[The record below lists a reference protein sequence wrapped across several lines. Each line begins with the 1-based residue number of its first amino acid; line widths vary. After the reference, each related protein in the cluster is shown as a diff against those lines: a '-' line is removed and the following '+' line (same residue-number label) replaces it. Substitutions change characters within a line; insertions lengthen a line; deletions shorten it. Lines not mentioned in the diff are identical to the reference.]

1 MVNYIGM
8 FLGLIIV
15 SAILLGIVMLAPSL
29 IIPAYIKII
38 IFIIALLFDAMA
50 FTSRYYSYILS
61 PLFKQHKKHLVL
73 SNENPY
79 WLAQSGDTIL
89 KKSGEDFIAT
99 VYISIPVY
107 RSATEMGDDEK
118 LDFAQQISRLV
129 GLAKVPTRY
138 TTELYVMNKDSYIQ
152 KLKETI
158 TMTENEEAELQ
169 SHDAPK
175 NELDRVRGKLAMWRN
190 MLDSISKGY
199 SFELSTYITVSATGS
214 KEYEA
219 SSLAQQKAR
228 ELMSGVGSIFGVPPS
243 IITGT
248 DLLRFVEPE
257 YLIPISTV
265 TEQISKNIQEQVI

>member
-1 MVNYIGM
+1 MANYVGM
-8 FLGLIIV
+8 FLGLILASV
-15 SAILLGIVMLAPSL
+15 ILIGIVMFVPSL
-29 IIPAYIKII
+29 LLPTYIKII
-38 IFIIALLFDAMA
+38 IFIVAMVLDAMA
-50 FTSRYYSYILS
+50 FSSRYYSYLLS
-61 PLFKQHKKHLVL
+61 PMLKQHKKHLVL

-79 WLAQSGDTIL
+79 WVAQSGDTIL
-89 KKSGEDFIAT
+89 RKSGEDFIAT

-107 RSATEMGDDEK
+107 RSATEMEEEDK

-129 GLAKVPTRY
+129 GLSKDPTRY

-152 KLKETI
+152 QLRETI
-158 TMTENEEAELQ
+158 TMTENEEAQLQ
-169 SHDAPK
+169 SNDAPK

-199 SFELSTYITVSATGS
+199 SFELSSYITVSATGT

-228 ELMSGVGSIFGVPPS
+228 ELMSGVGSLFGVPPS
-243 IITGT
+243 IITGN

>member
-1 MVNYIGM
+1 MANYVGM

-15 SAILLGIVMLAPSL
+15 SAVLMGIVLLAPTVFVPSY
-29 IIPAYIKII
+29 AKII
-38 IFIIALLFDAMA
+38 LFLIALVFDAMA
-50 FTSRYYSYILS
+50 FTSRYYSYILG
-61 PLFKQHKKHLVL
+61 PLFKQRKKHLIL
-73 SNENPY
+73 SNESPY

-107 RSATEMGDDEK
+107 RSATEMEEEDK
-118 LDFAQQISRLV
+118 LDFAQQVSRLV
-129 GLAKVPTRY
+129 GLSKSPARY

-152 KLKETI
+152 KLRERI
-158 TMTENEEAELQ
+158 NMTENEEADLQ
-169 SHDAPK
+169 AKDAPK
-175 NELDRVRGKLAMWRN
+175 AELDRVRGKLAMWRN
-190 MLDSISKGY
+190 MLDSIGTNF
-199 SFELSTYITVSATGS
+199 SFELSSYITVSAKGS

-219 SSLAQQKAR
+219 SSLAQQKAK
-228 ELMSGVGSIFGVPPS
+228 EIMSGVGSLFGVPPS
-243 IITGT
+243 IITGP

>member
-1 MVNYIGM
+1 MANYVGM
-8 FLGLIIV
+8 FVALLMA
-15 SAILLGIVMLAPSL
+15 SAVLMGIVALAPAVFVPAYVKIILFMISL
-29 IIPAYIKII
+29 I
-38 IFIIALLFDAMA
+38 LDAMA
-50 FTSRYYSYILS
+50 FTSKYYSYILG
-61 PLFKQHKKHLVL
+61 PLFKQKRKHLIL

-89 KKSGEDFIAT
+89 RKSGEEFIAT

-107 RSATEMGDDEK
+107 KSATEMEDEDK
-118 LDFAQQISRLV
+118 LDFAQQVSRLV
-129 GLAKVPTRY
+129 GLSKSPVRY

-152 KLKETI
+152 KLRERI
-158 TMTENEEAELQ
+158 NMTENEEADLQ
-169 SHDAPK
+169 AKDAPK

-190 MLDSISKGY
+190 MLDSIATNF
-199 SFELSTYITVSATGS
+199 SFELSTYITVSASGI

-219 SSLAQQKAR
+219 SSVAQQKAK
-228 ELMSGVGSIFGVPPS
+228 EIMSGVGSIFGVPPS
-243 IITGT
+243 IITGS